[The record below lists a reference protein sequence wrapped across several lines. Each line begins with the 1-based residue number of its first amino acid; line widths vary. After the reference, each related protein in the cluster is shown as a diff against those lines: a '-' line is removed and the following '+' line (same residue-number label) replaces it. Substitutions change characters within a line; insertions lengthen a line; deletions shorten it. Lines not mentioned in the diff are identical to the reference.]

1 MFKNLNI
8 FESKIT
14 LKGFHIE
21 TNINDLPDKTEIK
34 DKLYKY
40 FNKNPKERHCF
51 QDNFYLI
58 AKKPLINFLNPDIIS
73 YLKSYIFEID
83 DLTYSKIYEFIYN
96 KYLIE
101 LNQIK
106 EMTNVEL
113 SMFFPDQYEYQISY
127 LLAENIENLIKMIT
141 IKKNNLFII

>member
-1 MFKNLNI
+1 MPEKLSIIIDILSAMAFITNELRLWGSYNYGKRLISWSSKNHQ
-8 FESKIT
+8 SKAEA
-14 LKGFHIE
+14 LRGDIE
-21 TNINDLPDKTEIK
+21 
-34 DKLYKY
+34 
-40 FNKNPKERHCF
+40 R
-51 QDNFYLI
+51 
-58 AKKPLINFLNPDIIS
+58 A
-73 YLKSYIFEID
+73 
-83 DLTYSKIYEFIYN
+83 YSKIYEFIYN